1 MEDTKDLIEDGA
13 SNERF
18 ISLGK
23 LLGLEIFEIAGICY
37 TPLENASNTLGFTP
51 PEFKTLLDRYQF
63 IVCKEVDGR
72 IFVPYR
78 GILFGGME
86 GKTEAANTI
95 IQYLLAAERTVR
107 LSNAINP
114 IKTIGLLHQAY
125 S

>member
-18 ISLGK
+18 LALGK

-37 TPLENASNTLGFTP
+37 TPLESAATTLGFTP
-51 PEFKTLLDRYQF
+51 PEFKTLLDRHQF

-78 GILFGGME
+78 GVLLGGMVGE
-86 GKTEAANTI
+86 TEAAHTI
-95 IQYLLAAERTVR
+95 MQYLLAAERTVR

-114 IKTIGLLHQAY
+114 IKN
-125 S
+125 